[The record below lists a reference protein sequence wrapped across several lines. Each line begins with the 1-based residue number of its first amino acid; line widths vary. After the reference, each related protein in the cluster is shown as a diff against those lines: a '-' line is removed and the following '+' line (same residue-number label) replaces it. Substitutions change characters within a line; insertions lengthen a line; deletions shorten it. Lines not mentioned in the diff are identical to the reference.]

1 MTTKQKNLLERTVN
15 WLALLAILSLGIV
28 WPPVF
33 ANVRADDLANVHA
46 GNLLLRTSDGTKVQ
60 ALRQSTRIRAQVT
73 GNVARVHV
81 TQTFENTGDEW
92 VEGLYVFPLSA
103 GAAVDELEML
113 VGERKIR
120 GEIERKQEARATYE
134 KAKSEGRR
142 ASLVDQE
149 RPNMFTTSVANIG
162 PHSSITVDIAYL
174 ETVPFR
180 DGRYTLNLPL
190 SITPRYTPGM
200 ELDPGAPLA
209 ADNARTANVIAEAR
223 AMTVDRATTDGVV
236 AAPAA
241 AAERATANGTN
252 LSALPPRA
260 SPTATPERVT
270 AEFQSAQIEV
280 DLMPGFSLGTV
291 RSVNHP
297 ALVNMIATGRRITL
311 QGNTIPA
318 DRDFELVWTPAVVS
332 DTEAA
337 AFAERFNDDTYV
349 LVTLMPPQMTAA
361 RAYRREV
368 LFVIDTSGSMS
379 GPSIDQARAALRL
392 GVERL
397 ADGDT
402 FNIIRFSS
410 DATRLFEKPQIADAR
425 ARDLAERYINALV
438 ADGGTEMK
446 LALDLAFATPPA
458 SESLRQIVFV
468 TDGSVSNE
476 AELVK
481 MIHERISGARL
492 FTVGIGAAP
501 NAYFMREA
509 AAAGHGSYTFIP
521 NVNEVRERMEDVFR
535 KLENPALVDL
545 QLLWPGGAKAE
556 LATDL
561 PGDVYAGDPLVIA
574 ARVPKVP
581 EGVITLSGRSAGG
594 AWTRQLA
601 INVVGEQSGIAKL
614 WARER
619 IGALS
624 RQKNFGGDA
633 KEVEDGIVQLALAH
647 HLVSEFTSLVA
658 VDLTPARPI
667 GAALNREQVPTAG
680 PVGGAWSGTTGFAPT
695 ATPAPLLFVVGF
707 IALALAIALWLSE
720 RKKGAW
726 RTLAGRSKY
735 GLVTRSA
742 RWLAWKKPKS
752 GAR

>member
-1 MTTKQKNLLERTVN
+1 MTTKQKNLLERSLN
-15 WLALLAILSLGIV
+15 WVALLVILSLGII

-33 ANVRADDLANVHA
+33 ANARADDLANVHA
-46 GNLLLRTSDGTKVQ
+46 GSLLLRTSDGTPVQ

-81 TQTFENTGDEW
+81 TQTFENAGDEW

-120 GEIERKQEARATYE
+120 GEIKRKQEARATYE
-134 KAKSEGRR
+134 KARSEGRR

-174 ETVPFR
+174 DTVPFR

-200 ELDPGAPLA
+200 ELDPGAPFA
-209 ADNARTANVIAEAR
+209 ADNARTANVIAAAR
-223 AMTVDRATTDGVV
+223 AMESLEASSGVPPDSTSPTLTSGDRAI
-236 AAPAA
+236 AS
-241 AAERATANGTN
+241 
-252 LSALPPRA
+252 LLPPRA

-270 AEFQSAQIEV
+270 AEFQTAQIEV
-280 DLMPGFSLGTV
+280 DLMPGFSLGSV
-291 RSVNHP
+291 RSVNH
-297 ALVNMIATGRRITL
+297 AAVVNMISTGRRITL
-311 QGNTIPA
+311 QGNTVPA
-318 DRDFELVWTPAVVS
+318 DRDFELVWTPAVVT

-337 AFAERFNDDTYV
+337 AFAERVNDDTYV
-349 LVTLMPPQMTAA
+349 LVTLMPPQMTAV

-397 ADGDT
+397 AAGDT

-410 DATRLFEKPQIADAR
+410 DATSLFEQPQVADAR
-425 ARDLAERYINALV
+425 ARDLAERYIDGLV

-446 LALDLAFATPPA
+446 LALDLAFATPPS

-521 NVNEVRERMEDVFR
+521 NVNEVRERMADVFR

-545 QLLWPGGAKAE
+545 QLWWPGGAKAE

-594 AWTRQLA
+594 AWTRQLR

-633 KEVEDGIVQLALAH
+633 KEAADGIVQLALAH

-658 VDLTPARPI
+658 VDVAPARPI
-667 GAALNREQVPTAG
+667 GAALNREQAPTVA
-680 PVGGAWSGTTGFAPT
+680 PIGGAWSGTTGFAPT

-707 IALALAIALWLSE
+707 LALAVAVGLWLSE

-726 RTLAGRSKY
+726 RMLAGRSKY
-735 GLVTRSA
+735 GSATRSG
-742 RWLAWKKPKS
+742 RWLAWKKQKP
-752 GAR
+752 GVR